1 MTRKGDRKS
10 GICGVRFCGI
20 LQYAVPENPLQLA
33 KIMQGSP
40 SLLKSL
46 SACRERARER
56 ERREERE
63 REKERERERDGL
75 RLCEVNG
82 EEVQVICSVVQVC
95 TVPELSC
102 MHCLGTIRLLPAGSS
117 SPGSSDQ
124 QGRLASVPRQCGSRS
139 Q

>member
-10 GICGVRFCGI
+10 GICGVRYCGI

-63 REKERERERDGL
+63 REKERERERE
-75 RLCEVNG
+75 RWV
-82 EEVQVICSVVQVC
+82 
-95 TVPELSC
+95 TV
-102 MHCLGTIRLLPAGSS
+102 M
-117 SPGSSDQ
+117 
-124 QGRLASVPRQCGSRS
+124 RS
-139 Q
+139 QWRGGADDLFCSAGVYRT